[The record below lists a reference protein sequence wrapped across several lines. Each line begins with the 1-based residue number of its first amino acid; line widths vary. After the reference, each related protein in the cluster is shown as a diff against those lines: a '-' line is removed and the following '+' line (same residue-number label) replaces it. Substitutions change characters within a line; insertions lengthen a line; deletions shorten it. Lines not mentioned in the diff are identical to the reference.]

1 MGRITGDK
9 GAGGVSGGEALATE
23 LNRMAAEGGV
33 KGFHARVS
41 YLTRSVA
48 GQEAMVRAGIDLS
61 NRNTLKTVE
70 GWLSDEEAT
79 TTRKYREAVDRAY
92 EDRRRHNMAPS
103 LKRRLSAGG
112 GAQVEIHPIS
122 QSGVDQ
128 GAKRQLNQR
137 RANVRPSKWDRIV
150 DAWDRDDWAELDAE
164 WEDLIADAL
173 GSDWG
178 AYTMVSGVG
187 IGA

>member
-1 MGRITGDK
+1 
-9 GAGGVSGGEALATE
+9 
-23 LNRMAAEGGV
+23 
-33 KGFHARVS
+33 
-41 YLTRSVA
+41 
-48 GQEAMVRAGIDLS
+48 
-61 NRNTLKTVE
+61 
-70 GWLSDEEAT
+70 
-79 TTRKYREAVDRAY
+79 
-92 EDRRRHNMAPS
+92 MAPS

-112 GAQVEIHPIS
+112 GAQVEIHPVS
-122 QSGVDQ
+122 QSGVDR
-128 GAKRQLNQR
+128 GAQRALNQR

-178 AYTMVSGVG
+178 AYTMVSGIG